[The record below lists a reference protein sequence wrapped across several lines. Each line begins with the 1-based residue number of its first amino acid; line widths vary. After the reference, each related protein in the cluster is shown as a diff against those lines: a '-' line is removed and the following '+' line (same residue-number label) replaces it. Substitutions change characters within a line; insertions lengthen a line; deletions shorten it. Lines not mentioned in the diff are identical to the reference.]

1 MREGT
6 AAAPSV
12 PGNFLFASLSGF
24 LNVFVPILTYPYIA
38 RVLGPEKLGQLG
50 IAGALSNYFIVAA
63 LLGLPVYGV
72 RAIARTKADPL
83 GLRRTSGEL
92 ILLGLYA
99 AIFSS
104 LFYVLIVLLVPAY
117 RSELLLFLVF
127 GMTIPSAAL
136 NIEWFFQGMERFRF
150 IGLRNL
156 AIKIVFVVSLFLFV
170 RRQEDYIVYALLFSL
185 ASVTNAFI
193 NLRAARRI
201 GSPLF
206 AGAHPSRHFA
216 SMAVFSLFQFAIVA
230 YTNLDLLFLGLFSS
244 GRDAGLYSISIRLVR
259 MVIALATTLSAVLM
273 PRLSSLVDSD
283 PEEFGRLIGHSS
295 SYSLMFSLPAGF
307 GIWAVA
313 ADLGYVFAGSRFL
326 GVADSLRIAAL
337 MIPVVTAS
345 NFLQMQILV
354 PKRREKAMLFSFGAG
369 LAVTAIVL
377 AFLVGPYGHTGAA
390 IGMLAGEVTVL
401 LVHAFLC
408 GGKDLRALVDLRA
421 ALRYLAGAVG
431 SAGFASLPR
440 LFMRPGLA
448 RLAVSIALAVLAY
461 AAFLLALKDSA
472 TLRLLDFLKARLG
485 RRGRGRA
492 GGADGAPGEASGR
505 PGRAG
510 EPLRVLHV
518 INSLAAGGAEKLL
531 TELLPRLQERGIE
544 CHVLALDGRACVF
557 ARELEA
563 GGVRV
568 DFAVLK
574 AGKRAKPAFSPLR
587 VFSIMKKIRDFD
599 PDIVHSHLGPSFHWC
614 AVASVFARGSR
625 FVTTEHASENRRM
638 AMPLLRG
645 FEKWCYGRYDSIVCV
660 SPSVAQALGDWL
672 GLGGSGISVA
682 PNGVPLDRFASARAP
697 AADVAA
703 WLAGRRGI
711 VMVARFVPTK
721 DHETAIRALASLPED
736 HVLVLVG
743 DGGEKPGMERLAKT
757 LGVAERCLF
766 TGSRNDVPEILA
778 ACEMYLQTSRKEGFG
793 IAALEAMAAG
803 LPVAAADVPGL
814 GPLVAGAGL
823 LFPAGEWTAAA
834 RRILELEAPDA
845 RKTAVEAGKAR
856 AAGYSIEA
864 TVTAYA
870 ELYGRLRESQK

>member
-63 LLGLPVYGV
+63 LLGLPVYGA
-72 RAIARTKADPL
+72 RAIARTKSDPL

-104 LFYVLIVLLVPAY
+104 LFYVFIIFLVPAY

-127 GMTIPSAAL
+127 GITIPSAAL

-201 GSPLF
+201 ASPLF

-307 GIWAVA
+307 GICAVA
-313 ADLGYVFAGSRFL
+313 ADLGFVFAGSGFL
-326 GVADSLRIAAL
+326 GVADSLRIAAF
-337 MIPVVTAS
+337 MVPVVTVS

-421 ALRYLAGAVG
+421 GLRYLAGAVG

-440 LFMRPGLA
+440 LFMQPGLA
-448 RLAVSIALAVLAY
+448 RLAVSIALAVLVY
-461 AAFLLALKDSA
+461 FAFLLALEDSA
-472 TLRLLDFLKARLG
+472 TLRLLDFLKAKLG
-485 RRGRGRA
+485 RRGRGR
-492 GGADGAPGEASGR
+492 S
-505 PGRAG
+505 G

-531 TELLPRLQERGIE
+531 AELLPRLQERGIE

-563 GGVRV
+563 GGVKV

-587 VFSIMKKIRDFD
+587 VFSIMKKIHDFD

-614 AVASVFARGSR
+614 AVASVFARGRR

-711 VMVARFVPTK
+711 AMVARFVPAK

-736 HVLVLVG
+736 HALVLVG
-743 DGGEKPGMERLAKT
+743 DGDEKPGMERLAKT
-757 LGVAERCLF
+757 LGVAKRCLF

-778 ACEMYLQTSRKEGFG
+778 ACGIYLQTSRKEGFG

-814 GPLVAGAGL
+814 GPLLAGAGL

-834 RRILELEAPDA
+834 QRILELEAPDA
-845 RKTAVEAGKAR
+845 RQTAVDAGKAR

-864 TVTAYA
+864 TVAAYA
-870 ELYGRLRESQK
+870 ELYGRLKESQK

>member
-83 GLRRTSGEL
+83 GLGRTSGEL

-99 AIFSS
+99 AILSS

-127 GMTIPSAAL
+127 GITIPSAAM

-193 NLRAARRI
+193 NLRAARKI
-201 GSPLF
+201 ASPLF

-307 GIWAVA
+307 GICAVA

-326 GVADSLRIAAL
+326 GVADSLRIAAFI
-337 MIPVVTAS
+337 IPVVTVS

-369 LAVTAIVL
+369 LVVTAIVL
-377 AFLVGPYGHTGAA
+377 AFLVGPYGHVGAA
-390 IGMLAGEVTVL
+390 VGMLAGEVTVL

-448 RLAVSIALAVLAY
+448 RLAVSITLAVLVY
-461 AAFLLALKDSA
+461 AAFLLALEDSA
-472 TLRLLDFLKARLG
+472 MYRLLDFLKAKLG
-485 RRGRGRA
+485 RRGRGRF
-492 GGADGAPGEASGR
+492 GGAPGETSGR
-505 PGRAG
+505 SDVATG
-510 EPLRVLHV
+510 EPVRVLHV

-531 TELLPRLQERGIE
+531 AELLPRLQERDIE
-544 CHVLALDGRACVF
+544 CNVLALDGRASVF

-614 AVASVFARGSR
+614 AVASVFARGRR

-703 WLAGRRGI
+703 WLAGRCGI
-711 VMVARFVPTK
+711 VMVARFVPAK
-721 DHETAIRALASLPED
+721 DHETAIRALASLPEN
-736 HVLVLVG
+736 HALVLVG
-743 DGGEKPGMERLAKT
+743 DGDEKPGMERLAKT

-778 ACEMYLQTSRKEGFG
+778 ACEVYLQTSRKEGFG

-834 RRILELEAPDA
+834 RRILELEEPDA
-845 RKTAVEAGKAR
+845 RKTAVDAGKAR

-864 TVTAYA
+864 TVGAYA
-870 ELYGRLRESQK
+870 ELYGRLKESQK